1 MAASNPETQ
10 AAAPAAAPAEI
21 NEFENLLNKQFKPKT
36 DTAKE
41 AVQAAVKTL
50 AEQAL
55 ASTQSDHEGRGQAP
69 SKRSSPKSTG
79 SSPSRSIL
87 SFITKTS
94 KPSKARGAAC
104 IIWSTTRKPMRSSR
118 FG

>member
-1 MAASNPETQ
+1 MAAQNPETQ
-10 AAAPAAAPAEI
+10 VAAPTAAPAEL

-55 ASTQSDHEGRGQAP
+55 ASTP
-69 SKRSSPKSTG
+69 LFSKDAVGTIEVIVAEIKRK
-79 SSPSRSIL
+79 L
-87 SFITKTS
+87 S
-94 KPSKARGAAC
+94 
-104 IIWSTTRKPMRSSR
+104 
-118 FG
+118 

>member
-1 MAASNPETQ
+1 MAARNPETQ
-10 AAAPAAAPAEI
+10 VAAPTAAPVEI

-55 ASTQSDHEGRGQAP
+55 ASTQLITKDAVASIEALVADLHALT
-69 SKRSSPKSTG
+69 SPLHCHRRADFDEHRYLAGVDG
-79 SSPSRSIL
+79 SS
-87 SFITKTS
+87 
-94 KPSKARGAAC
+94 
-104 IIWSTTRKPMRSSR
+104 
-118 FG
+118 

>member
-1 MAASNPETQ
+1 MAARNPQTQ
-10 AAAPAAAPAEI
+10 VAPAAAPAEI

-55 ASTQSDHEGRGQAP
+55 ASTS
-69 SKRSSPKSTG
+69 
-79 SSPSRSIL
+79 L
-87 SFITKTS
+87 ITKDAVAS
-94 KPSKARGAAC
+94 IEAIVAEIDR
-104 IIWSTTRKPMRSSR
+104 
-118 FG
+118 